1 MSESA
6 LAGRTAKSRRRIFTR
21 TNMVLYL
28 MFLVPVIYYLV
39 FHYLPMV
46 GIVIAFADYRMSGFR
61 SWVGLRNFEFIFNLA
76 FFWRSFWNTWFFV
89 LLRYLFVFPAPIVLA
104 LLMNEIR
111 IRWAKKTIQTV
122 STLPHFLTWV
132 IVGGI
137 WMSLL
142 SPTTGY
148 VNEVIKAFG
157 GKPYFFMAD
166 AQLFPYLFTFLRVW
180 KEVGFGTIIF
190 LAALAG
196 INPEL
201 YESAVI
207 DGANRWQQTLHI
219 TLPSILQVILVVF
232 VLSFTGV
239 LNLFEPIYVLR
250 NAHILSTAEVLDTY
264 VYDMGIVQAK
274 YSYATAVG
282 LFKSTISL
290 FMVIFANVL
299 SRKFTEDRRGIL

>member
-1 MSESA
+1 MSEASA
-6 LAGRTAKSRRRIFTR
+6 VQPFTR
-21 TNMVLYL
+21 KRPKVFSKANIVLYL
-28 MFLVPVIYYLV
+28 MFLVPVAYYVV
-39 FHYLPMV
+39 FHYIPMV
-46 GIVIAFADYRMSGFR
+46 GVLIAFADYRMSGFR
-61 SWVGLRNFEFIFNLA
+61 GWVGLKNFEFIFNLA
-76 FFWRSFWNTWFFV
+76 FFWKAFWNTWFLV
-89 LLRYLFVFPAPIVLA
+89 LLRYVFVFPAPIVLA

-111 IRWAKKTIQTV
+111 LRWAKKTIQTV

-132 IVGGI
+132 IVGGLWI
-137 WMSLL
+137 ALL
-142 SPTTGY
+142 SPSTGY

-166 AQLFPYLFTFLRVW
+166 AQLFPWLFTLIRIW

-207 DGANRWQQTLHI
+207 DGANRWQQTIHI
-219 TLPSILQVILVVF
+219 TLPSIMQVILVVF

-239 LNLFEPIYVLR
+239 LNLFEPIFVLK
-250 NAHILSTAEVLDTY
+250 NPHIESTAEVIDTY
-264 VYDMGIVQAK
+264 VYEMGIVNAR
-274 YSYATAVG
+274 YSYATAIG

-290 FMVIFANVL
+290 SMVLFANWL
-299 SRKFTEDRRGIL
+299 SRRFTEDRRGIL

>member
-1 MSESA
+1 VTD
-6 LAGRTAKSRRRIFTR
+6 LAPLTAQKKKRRVLTP
-21 TNMVLYL
+21 TNVVLYL
-28 MFLVPVIYYLV
+28 MFLAPLIYYVV
-39 FHYLPMV
+39 FHYIPMV
-46 GIVIAFADYRMSGFR
+46 GVVIAFADYRMSGFR
-61 SWVGLRNFEFIFNLA
+61 EWVGFKNFRFIFNLA
-76 FFWRSFWNTWFFV
+76 FFWKSFWNTWFFV
-89 LLRYLFVFPAPIVLA
+89 LLRYIFVFPAPIILA

-111 IRWAKKTIQTV
+111 VGWAKKTVQTV

-142 SPTTGY
+142 SPSTGY
-148 VNEVIKAFG
+148 INQVIKALG

-166 AQLFPYLFTFLRVW
+166 AQLFPWLFTFLRIW

-196 INPEL
+196 ISPEL
-201 YESAVI
+201 YESAVM
-207 DGANRWQQTLHI
+207 DGASRWQQTIHI
-219 TLPSILQVILVVF
+219 TLPSIMQVILVVF

-250 NAHILSTAEVLDTY
+250 NPHIQSTAEVLDTY
-264 VYDMGIVQAK
+264 VYDMGIVQAR

-282 LFKSTISL
+282 LFKSSISL
-290 FMVIFANVL
+290 VMVLFANFL
-299 SRKFTEDRRGIL
+299 SRRFTEDKRGIL

>member
-1 MSESA
+1 MSERAVASGA
-6 LAGRTAKSRRRIFTR
+6 VKKRRRVLTR
-21 TNMVLYL
+21 TNIVLYL

-46 GIVIAFADYRMSGFR
+46 GVVIAFADYRMSGFR
-61 SWVGLRNFEFIFNLA
+61 SWVGFANFKFIFNLA

-111 IRWAKKTIQTV
+111 IKWAKKTIQTV

-142 SPTTGY
+142 SPATGY
-148 VNEVIKAFG
+148 VNELIKAFG

-166 AQLFPYLFTFLRVW
+166 AALFPYLFTFLRVW

-207 DGANRWQQTLHI
+207 DGANRWQQTIHV

-250 NAHILSTAEVLDTY
+250 NPHILSTAEVLDTY

-274 YSYATAVG
+274 YSLATAIG

-290 FMVIFANVL
+290 GMVLFANFL
-299 SRKFTEDRRGIL
+299 SRNFTETKRGIL

>member
-1 MSESA
+1 MTD
-6 LAGRTAKSRRRIFTR
+6 LAPLTAQKKKRRVLTP
-21 TNMVLYL
+21 TNVVLYL
-28 MFLVPVIYYLV
+28 MFLAPLIYYVV
-39 FHYLPMV
+39 FHYIPMV
-46 GIVIAFADYRMSGFR
+46 GVVIAFADYRMSGFR
-61 SWVGLRNFEFIFNLA
+61 EWVGFKNFRFIFNLA
-76 FFWRSFWNTWFFV
+76 FFWKSFWNTWFFV
-89 LLRYLFVFPAPIVLA
+89 LLRYIFVFPAPIILA

-111 IRWAKKTIQTV
+111 VGWAKKTVQTV

-142 SPTTGY
+142 SPSTGY
-148 VNEVIKAFG
+148 VNQVIKALG

-166 AQLFPYLFTFLRVW
+166 AQLFPWLFTFLRIW

-196 INPEL
+196 ISPEL
-201 YESAVI
+201 YESAVM
-207 DGANRWQQTLHI
+207 DGASRWQQTIHI
-219 TLPSILQVILVVF
+219 TLPSIMQVILVVF

-250 NAHILSTAEVLDTY
+250 NPHIQSTAEVLDTY
-264 VYDMGIVQAK
+264 VYDMGIVQAR

-282 LFKSTISL
+282 LFKSSISL
-290 FMVIFANVL
+290 VMVLFANFL
-299 SRKFTEDRRGIL
+299 SRRFTEDKRGIL

>member
-1 MSESA
+1 MKEHRR
-6 LAGRTAKSRRRIFTR
+6 GRVFTP

-28 MFLVPVIYYLV
+28 MFLVPLIYYVV
-39 FHYLPMV
+39 FHYIPMAGV
-46 GIVIAFADYRMSGFR
+46 VIAFADYRMSGFR
-61 SWVGLRNFEFIFNLA
+61 EWVGFKNFRFIFNLA
-76 FFWRSFWNTWFFV
+76 FFWKAFWNTWFFV

-111 IRWAKKTIQTV
+111 VAWAKKMVQTV

-137 WMSLL
+137 WISLL
-142 SPTTGY
+142 SPSTGY
-148 VNEVIKAFG
+148 VNKLIEAFG

-166 AQLFPYLFTFLRVW
+166 AELFPWLFTFLRIW

-201 YESAVI
+201 YESAVM
-207 DGANRWQQTLHI
+207 DGATRWQQTIYI
-219 TLPSILQVILVVF
+219 TLPAIMQVILVVF

-250 NAHILSTAEVLDTY
+250 NPHIQSTAEVLDTY
-264 VYDMGIVQAK
+264 VYDMGIVQAR

-290 FMVIFANVL
+290 VLVLFANYL
-299 SRKFTEDRRGIL
+299 SRRFTEDNRGIL